1 VRTQSPALKL
11 EQYRRSVFIN
21 CPFDADYQPILQ
33 AILFCILYFNFI
45 PRLTLERSNSREP
58 RLDKIREL
66 IEAAQYSIH
75 DLSRCR
81 ANEKDEYYRLNMP
94 FELGL
99 DFGCQQW
106 ASEHS
111 AKKFLIF
118 EGEKDSYD
126 KSISDLSGL
135 DIKNHN
141 HKTYEAV
148 VELQGFLIHDA
159 NAQEF
164 NVFSDKHKSGPS
176 AVLSQYEDFLG
187 CYWQRKLED
196 GYTEA
201 EIKMYGARD
210 LIDAMRDWLNEN
222 RPQPPK

>member
-1 VRTQSPALKL
+1 
-11 EQYRRSVFIN
+11 
-21 CPFDADYQPILQ
+21 
-33 AILFCILYFNFI
+33 
-45 PRLTLERSNSREP
+45 LERSNSREP

-81 ANEKDEYYRLNMP
+81 ANEKGEYYRLNMP

-111 AKKFLIF
+111 GKKSLIF

-148 VELQGFLIHDA
+148 VEVQGFLMHDA

-187 CYWQRKLED
+187 WYWQRKLED

-201 EIKMYGARD
+201 EIKMYSARD

-222 RPQPPK
+222 HPQPPQ